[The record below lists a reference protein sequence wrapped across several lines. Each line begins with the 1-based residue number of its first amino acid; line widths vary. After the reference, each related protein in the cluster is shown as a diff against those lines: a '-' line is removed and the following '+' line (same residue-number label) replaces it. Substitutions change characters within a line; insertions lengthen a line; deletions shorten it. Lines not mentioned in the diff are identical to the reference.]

1 MTKEEAIEKAK
12 ELYSGYT
19 LESVEDDGDF
29 WIFSFTNQN
38 GIVPPGLPALC
49 IRKDT
54 GEIFSRIYI
63 PSADKIILSPY
74 SSNKKNH
81 PAN

>member
-1 MTKEEAIEKAK
+1 MTREEAIEKAE
-12 ELYSGYT
+12 ELYSGYI
-19 LESVEDDGDF
+19 LESVEDDSEF
-29 WIFSFTNQN
+29 WIFSFRRED
-38 GIVPPGLPALC
+38 GIVLPGLPDIC

-63 PSADKIILSPY
+63 PSTDRIILSPY
-74 SSNKKNH
+74 SSSTENH

>member
-12 ELYSGYT
+12 ELYSRYT

-38 GIVPPGLPALC
+38 GIVPPGLPVLC

-63 PSADKIILSPY
+63 PSADRIVLSPY
-74 SSNKKNH
+74 SPSMENH
-81 PAN
+81 PGN